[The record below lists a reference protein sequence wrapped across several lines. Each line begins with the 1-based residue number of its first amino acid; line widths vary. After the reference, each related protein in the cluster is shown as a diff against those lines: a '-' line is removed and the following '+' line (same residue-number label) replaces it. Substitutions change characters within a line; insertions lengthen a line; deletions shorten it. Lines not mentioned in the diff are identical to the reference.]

1 VFVIALF
8 PVCFEVNSLLKFLYH
23 RVIDGASRWYPFLGI
38 YYLTYRCGF
47 RCPYCADGA
56 NQPYYDKP
64 EEHVPGDTALR
75 ILAGMRRHCKHL
87 VITGGEP
94 LEHEDVG
101 SVLNGLPAL
110 GYKTVALNTNGDEV
124 SHYLPAIAAGVHR
137 LVFSLDTLDAV
148 KADAWFGRGP
158 GTLQRILENIEA
170 AANYPGRSYEIVISA
185 VVTPN
190 NIEDLYDVFDYA
202 SSRGFVLAVC
212 PELQGV
218 RAPEKL
224 LRSEEYRQL
233 IDFLI
238 ARKEKGAA
246 VFGSRLY
253 LEHMRDFR
261 DFRCHPF
268 TLLTVSPRGEIYY
281 PCLELGHRAANI
293 LEQPDLHGLRVAA
306 QGAFGAPPACR
317 SQCHS
322 ACSLGFSLMI
332 EKPLSM
338 IGERP

>member
-1 VFVIALF
+1 V
-8 PVCFEVNSLLKFLYH
+8 
-23 RVIDGASRWYPFLGI
+23 
-38 YYLTYRCGF
+38 
-47 RCPYCADGA
+47 
-56 NQPYYDKP
+56 
-64 EEHVPGDTALR
+64 
-75 ILAGMRRHCKHL
+75 
-87 VITGGEP
+87 
-94 LEHEDVG
+94 DVG
-101 SVLNGLPAL
+101 TVLEGLPAL

-124 SHYLPAIAAGVHR
+124 ARFLPAIASSVHR
-137 LVFSLDTLDAV
+137 LVFSLDTLNAD
-148 KADAWFGRGP
+148 KADAWFGRGS
-158 GTLQRILENIEA
+158 GTLQRILENIETA
-170 AANYPGRSYEIVISA
+170 ASYPGRSYEIVISA

-190 NIEDLYDVFDYA
+190 NIEDLYDVFEYA
-202 SSRGFVLAVC
+202 RSRGFVLAVC

-218 RAPEKL
+218 RAPEE
-224 LRSEEYRQL
+224 LRQSEEYRGL
-233 IDFLI
+233 FDFLI
-238 ARKEKGAA
+238 GQKKKGASI
-246 VFGSRLY
+246 FGSRLY

-281 PCLELGHRAANI
+281 PCLEIGHRAANI
-293 LEQPDLHGLRVAA
+293 LEQPDLHGRRVAA